1 MSENLR
7 ELLLTIGKK
16 TYSIKTP
23 LDDEVL
29 ERVQDLIDEAC
40 GVPVRGV
47 NQEDL
52 LILTCLKLAYSLD
65 SATMKLNSLLSRVGM
80 AQALQ
85 SEAQLN
91 IDNNLNNNLNYNLL
105 NENEEVKAE
114 VKAE

>member
-7 ELLLTIGKK
+7 DLLLTIGKK

-85 SEAQLN
+85 SGAQLN
-91 IDNNLNNNLNYNLL
+91 IDNNLNNNLL
-105 NENEEVKAE
+105 NTDEGESNNERD
-114 VKAE
+114 

>member
-1 MSENLR
+1 M
-7 ELLLTIGKK
+7 TIGKK

-85 SEAQLN
+85 SGAQLN
-91 IDNNLNNNLNYNLL
+91 IDNNLNNNLL
-105 NENEEVKAE
+105 NADEGESNNERD
-114 VKAE
+114 